1 MAPPIIKRFLISL
14 NQYKLLGLMAFLLSL
29 GGAVVLAIQPDP
41 ERPPRVFKA
50 IGQLAFQTPPPAFTS
65 TGTQIQEQGR
75 TISKDILLAPKVLLG
90 TAERLRLSQE
100 RIIEI
105 RDKKLIIKFPED
117 QAASGDQ
124 TQQAPSPQ
132 TTQEKSQPQVITLEV
147 TDSTQEGAKLLLET
161 FMEEMVNYSR
171 FINSSQLKAR
181 IDALKQRLGTV
192 QKDLTAAEENFY
204 RYISKQ
210 GSDLLA
216 VQDGSLFSAITSSQQ
231 RQREIRLTLQEIEGQ
246 IGSLT
251 SQLGLSPKQ
260 AYTSAALSADPIIAN
275 LRARILETELQ
286 LERLQKDL
294 RPEHPALVKLMKDK
308 QVNETLLQQRA
319 QEVIGKDGIFATL
332 PSQVRQESNLD
343 PTRQELASQLV
354 SLQTQKEGLI
364 KQLDSLVTQER
375 QLRNQ
380 YERFPDQQLQQAR
393 LVQAVEFQRVI
404 YQNILTAL
412 VDAQSAEAETVGSL
426 TIAQR
431 PIANEV
437 IYPPNTR
444 NRLLIL
450 LAGAGLGVLA
460 GTGLIFLLA
469 AIDDRLHTPQ
479 ELREALTSRQ
489 ILLLGELPTIGKDRS
504 PILADGDPDYL
515 AFYERFRSKIRRLGS
530 DSSKVVIIT
539 SITNEEGKTLTA
551 YNLAIAA
558 SLAGRRTLLIEAD
571 LRSPSQATNIQVL
584 PDPEAQKE
592 PLLYYGARSKSIRLA
607 PSIEN
612 LSILPSP
619 GPQRQ
624 AAAILESSEL
634 QLLLKDARGRFDMVV
649 IDTPSL
655 SRCNDALLLEPLTDG
670 LIIVTQPG
678 LTRSSLLNEALD
690 QLAEAEVSILG
701 AVINNVDNLATPANT
716 PSDED
721 LQPQFTQLN
730 ETKSE
735 EEDAKVEV

>member
-1 MAPPIIKRFLISL
+1 MAPPIIKRFLISF
-14 NQYKLLGLMAFLLSL
+14 NQYKLLGLLAFLLSL

-65 TGTQIQEQGR
+65 TGTQIQEQGK
-75 TISKDILLAPKVLLG
+75 TISKDILISPKVLLG

-100 RIIEI
+100 RILEI
-105 RDKKLIIKFPED
+105 RDKKLIITFPED
-117 QAASGDQ
+117 QAAADPNQ
-124 TQQAPSPQ
+124 PQQQPQQA
-132 TTQEKSQPQVITLEV
+132 QEDSQPQVITLEV
-147 TDSTQEGAKLLLET
+147 TDSTLEGAKILLET
-161 FMEEMVNYSR
+161 FMEEMINYSR
-171 FINSSQLKAR
+171 FLNTSQLTAR

-192 QKDLTAAEENFY
+192 QKDLTVAEENFY

-294 RPEHPALVKLMKDK
+294 RPEHPALVKLNKDK

-319 QEVIGKDGIFATL
+319 QEVIGKDGIFTTL
-332 PSQVRQESNLD
+332 PSQVRSESNLD
-343 PTRQELASQLV
+343 PTRQQLASQLV

-393 LVQAVEFQRVI
+393 LVQGVEFQRVI

-437 IYPPNTR
+437 IYPPNNR

-479 ELREALTSRQ
+479 ELREALISRQ

-530 DSSKVVIIT
+530 ETSKVVIIT
-539 SITNEEGKTLTA
+539 SIANEEGKTLTA

-571 LRSPSQATNIQVL
+571 LRSPSIATNIQVL
-584 PDPEAQKE
+584 PDPEAQNE

-701 AVINNVDNLATPANT
+701 AVINNVENLATPVNT
-716 PSDED
+716 QGDEI
-721 LQPQFTQLN
+721 QPQFTQLN
-730 ETKSE
+730 QPNTTE
-735 EEDAKVEV
+735 EEAKVEV

>member
-1 MAPPIIKRFLISL
+1 MAPPIIKRFLISF
-14 NQYKLLGLMAFLLSL
+14 NQYKLLGLLAFLLSL

-75 TISKDILLAPKVLLG
+75 TISKDILISPKVLLG

-100 RIIEI
+100 RILEI
-105 RDKKLIIKFPED
+105 RDKKLIITFPED
-117 QAASGDQ
+117 QAVADPNQ
-124 TQQAPSPQ
+124 PQQQPQQAQPD
-132 TTQEKSQPQVITLEV
+132 SQPQVITLEV
-147 TDSTQEGAKLLLET
+147 TDTTQEGAKLLLET
-161 FMEEMVNYSR
+161 FMEEMISYSR
-171 FINSSQLKAR
+171 FLNTSQLTTR

-192 QKDLTAAEENFY
+192 QKELTAAEENFY

-251 SQLGLSPKQ
+251 AQLGLSPKQ

-294 RPEHPALVKLMKDK
+294 RPEHPALVKLVKDK

-319 QEVIGKDGIFATL
+319 QEVIGKDGIFTTL

-343 PTRQELASQLV
+343 PTRQQLASQLV

-437 IYPPNTR
+437 IYPPNNR

-479 ELREALTSRQ
+479 ELREALISRQ
-489 ILLLGELPTIGKDRS
+489 ILLLGELPAIGKERS
-504 PILADGDPDYL
+504 PVLADGDPDYL

-530 DSSKVVIIT
+530 ETSKVVIIT
-539 SITNEEGKTLTA
+539 SIANEEGKTLTA

-571 LRSPSQATNIQVL
+571 LRSPSVATNIQVL
-584 PDPEAQKE
+584 PDPEAQNE

-701 AVINNVDNLATPANT
+701 AVINNVENLATPVNAQG
-716 PSDED
+716 DEN

-730 ETKSE
+730 QPGTTE
-735 EEDAKVEV
+735 EEAKVEV

>member
-14 NQYKLLGLMAFLLSL
+14 NQYKLLGLLAFLLSL

-41 ERPPRVFKA
+41 EKPPRVYKA

-75 TISKDILLAPKVLLG
+75 TIGRDILLAPKVLLNA
-90 TAERLRLSQE
+90 AEKLRLSQE
-100 RIIEI
+100 RILEI
-105 RDKKLIIKFPED
+105 RDKKLIISFPTDPESTD
-117 QAASGDQ
+117 AEQP
-124 TQQAPSPQ
+124 QQAQ
-132 TTQEKSQPQVITLEV
+132 QDNQPQVITLEF
-147 TDSTQEGAKLLLET
+147 TDSTPEGAQLILET
-161 FMEEMVNYSR
+161 LMKEMVDYSR
-171 FINSSQLKAR
+171 LLNASQLQTRIKA
-181 IDALKQRLGTV
+181 LNERLGTV
-192 QKDLTAAEENFY
+192 QKDLTGAEEKFY
-204 RYISKQ
+204 RYISKE
-210 GSDLLA
+210 GSELLA

-231 RQREIRLTLQEIEGQ
+231 RQREIRLTLQEFEGQ
-246 IGSLT
+246 INSLT
-251 SQLGLSPKQ
+251 RQLGLSPKQ
-260 AYTSAALSADPIIAN
+260 AYTSSALSADPIIAN

-308 QVNETLLQQRA
+308 QVNETLLSQRA
-319 QEVIGKDGIFATL
+319 EEVIGKDGIFTTL
-332 PSQVRQESNLD
+332 PSKIRQESNLD
-343 PTRQELASQLV
+343 PTRQELAGQLIA
-354 SLQTQKEGLI
+354 LQTQKEGLL
-364 KQLDSLVTQER
+364 KQLDSLVNQER
-375 QLRNQ
+375 QLRLQ
-380 YERFPDQQLQQAR
+380 YERFPDKQLQQAR

-412 VDAQSAEAETVGSL
+412 VDAQAAEAETVGSL
-426 TIAQR
+426 TIAQQ

-437 IYPPNTR
+437 IYPPNRR
-444 NRLLIL
+444 NRVLIL
-450 LAGAGLGVLA
+450 LAGAGLGIIS

-469 AIDDRLHTPQ
+469 AIDDRLHTTQ
-479 ELREALTSRQ
+479 ELREALVSRQ
-489 ILLLGELPTIGKDRS
+489 ILLLGELPKIGRERS
-504 PILADGDPDYL
+504 PILADGEPDYL
-515 AFYERFRSKIRRLGS
+515 AFYERFRSKIRRLGT

-701 AVINNVDNLATPANT
+701 AVINNVDDLATPANT

-721 LQPQFTQLN
+721 LQPQLTPLDQS
-730 ETKSE
+730 TSAQE
-735 EEDAKVEV
+735 EEAKVEV

>member
-1 MAPPIIKRFLISL
+1 MAPPIIKRFLISF
-14 NQYKLLGLMAFLLSL
+14 NQYKLLGLLAFLLSL

-41 ERPPRVFKA
+41 ERPPRVYKA

-75 TISKDILLAPKVLLG
+75 TISKDILISPKVLLG

-100 RIIEI
+100 RILDI
-105 RDKKLIIKFPED
+105 RDKKLIITFPD
-117 QAASGDQ
+117 DKAATDPNQ
-124 TQQAPSPQ
+124 PQPQQAQ
-132 TTQEKSQPQVITLEV
+132 QDSQPQVITLEV
-147 TDSTQEGAKLLLET
+147 TDSTLEGAKLLLET

-171 FINSSQLKAR
+171 LLNSSQLTAR

-251 SQLGLSPKQ
+251 TQLGLSPKQ

-294 RPEHPALVKLMKDK
+294 RPEHPALVKLNKDK

-319 QEVIGKDGIFATL
+319 QEVIGKDGIFTTL

-343 PTRQELASQLV
+343 PTRQQLASQLV

-380 YERFPDQQLQQAR
+380 YERFPEQQLQQAR

-437 IYPPNTR
+437 IYPPNNR

-479 ELREALTSRQ
+479 ELREALISRQ
-489 ILLLGELPTIGKDRS
+489 ILLLGELPTIGKERS

-530 DSSKVVIIT
+530 ETSKVVIIT

-571 LRSPSQATNIQVL
+571 LRSPSVATNIQVL
-584 PDPEAQKE
+584 PDPEAQNE

-701 AVINNVDNLATPANT
+701 AVINNVENLATPANAQG
-716 PSDED
+716 DEAV
-721 LQPQFTQLN
+721 QPQFAQLN
-730 ETKSE
+730 QPSTTE